1 MGFLLEPESDV
12 PEDSAAKR
20 GDLERIRLNCSR
32 ERHSRAKAQGFCHG
46 EFFSRKKA
54 QDTQR
59 GFLLGRRGSEI
70 PGSGAVW
77 FFGLELQTNTPT

>member
-1 MGFLLEPESDV
+1 
-12 PEDSAAKR
+12 
-20 GDLERIRLNCSR
+20 
-32 ERHSRAKAQGFCHG
+32 HG

-77 FFGLELQTNTPT
+77 FFGLELQTNTPTELWRSGYERRRKSGILFALFEPFCGYGFF